1 MVMGYALFG
10 SQSEVVGGSQQ
21 LRTRQLATASFTL
34 STANQDY
41 QDIEIPQLGDLVG
54 VKLSVTAT
62 ASGTLTGANKLIS
75 VLRDVSLRDKT
86 GEPITQGIS
95 GGDLNYLTYISNN
108 SGKKLTETTISS
120 SSATDTYL
128 LQMSV
133 DKTDL
138 PAKLR
143 IGANPY
149 SSSATS
155 GATGGTLSV
164 DIEVFYR
171 EEAVATTQRVYKQ
184 TTALVSGTNE
194 IGQVLNR
201 QRIINKLGIGF
212 SESNLTS
219 VLVSSDGSE
228 QLNMKTAAMTTFMEG
243 ARADARI
250 SDKLLVPV
258 TPFFATDRSRLQIL
272 TSGSGN
278 ADIYQFLLDSP
289 KN

>member
-1 MVMGYALFG
+1 MVLGYSLFG
-10 SQSEVVGGSQQ
+10 TNNEVVGGLQQ

-41 QDIEIPQLGDLVG
+41 QDIEIPQIGDLVG
-54 VKLSVTAT
+54 IKLSVTAT
-62 ASGTLTGANKLIS
+62 ATGTLTGANKLIS

-95 GGDLNYLTYISNN
+95 GGDLNYLLYVSNN

-120 SSATDTYL
+120 SSATDTYN
-128 LQMSV
+128 LQLSV

-149 SSSATS
+149 SAAATS

-171 EEAVATTQRVYKQ
+171 DEAVSSTQRVYKQ
-184 TTALVSGTNE
+184 TTSLVSGTNE

-201 QRIINKLGIGF
+201 QRVIHKVGLGF

-219 VLVSSDGSE
+219 VLISSDGSE
-228 QLNMKTAAMTTFMEG
+228 QLNMKTSGLTSFMEG
-243 ARADARI
+243 ARADAKI
-250 SDKLLVPV
+250 TDKLLIPC
-258 TPFFATDRSRLQIL
+258 TPFLAKDISRLQIV

-278 ADIYQFLLDSP
+278 ADIYQFLIDSP